1 MYVCAYVL
9 VFVYAC
15 VCVHVCMRV
24 CTYVCVYG
32 CVHAYTHT
40 YAIKYVSICWSLQ
53 YRGEYLGVY
62 AAFGT
67 GQIILTVLASYFLAM
82 GGVFAA
88 ILIHKRLL
96 MNILRLPMSFFDTT
110 PSGRILNRFSKD
122 INTIDETIPNCIEEF
137 LFTLFIV
144 INTIVVISYATPWF
158 MIIIIPLTILYLLI
172 QVSNVLYSI
181 IN

>member
-1 MYVCAYVL
+1 MLCVH
-9 VFVYAC
+9 AC
-15 VCVHVCMRV
+15 VCACVRACMHAP
-24 CTYVCVYG
+24 TPIQSSTFLCVM
-32 CVHAYTHT
+32 VL
-40 YAIKYVSICWSLQ
+40 SLE

-67 GQIILTVLASYFLAM
+67 GQIILTVCASYFLAM

-88 ILIHKRLL
+88 TLIHKRLL
-96 MNILRLPMSFFDTT
+96 ENILRLPMSFFDTT

-122 INTIDETIPNCIEEF
+122 INTIDETIPNCIEDF
-137 LFTLFIV
+137 LFTFFIV

-158 MIIIIPLTILYLLI
+158 MIVIIPLTILYLLI

-181 IN
+181 VKCDMYIFL